1 LIPVI
6 KPNDM
11 GSLFAGSVVIG
22 LAFAFAGPFIGVL
35 SIIAS
40 FIYGAGVM
48 LNMLSPKD
56 KRKDLT
62 KF

>member
-1 LIPVI
+1 MPRI
-6 KPNDM
+6 KIGDM
-11 GSLFAGSVVIG
+11 LALLAGSIVIG
-22 LAFAFAGPFIGVL
+22 LVFAFAGPFFLML

-40 FIYGAGVM
+40 FIYGPGVM
-48 LNMLSPKD
+48 VNMLTPKD